1 MKRLTVILFAALA
14 MFSCAPKQQYA
25 NRAEKILAEIKF
37 IQDTLKDT
45 SSELFLEDER
55 TIRAVCMTLINIGE
69 LVKNL
74 TPELKDAHKE
84 IPWRAISGMR
94 DITAHKYQTLRKEDV
109 YSTCV
114 DDIPDFEKQL
124 LRLVQESE

>member
-1 MKRLTVILFAALA
+1 MTSRDSQILT
-14 MFSCAPKQQYA
+14 
-25 NRAEKILAEIKF
+25 KILSEIAIAGQLLDGVSMENF
-37 IQDTLKDT
+37 V
-45 SSELFLEDER
+45 SDER
-55 TIRAVCMTLINIGE
+55 TARAISMTLINIGE

-74 TPELKDAHKE
+74 TPELKQAHPD

-114 DDIPDFEKQL
+114 DDLPAFERQL
-124 LRLVQESE
+124 RQLTQEDN

>member
-1 MKRLTVILFAALA
+1 MNIRD
-14 MFSCAPKQQYA
+14 KQICD
-25 NRAEKILAEIKF
+25 KLLAEIAVAADLLTGF
-37 IQDTLKDT
+37 SQ
-45 SSELFLEDER
+45 EEFAADER
-55 TIRAVCMTLINIGE
+55 TARAVCMTLINIGE

-74 TPELKDAHKE
+74 TPELRDAHKE

-114 DDIPDFEKQL
+114 DDIPVFEKQL
-124 LRLVQESE
+124 LRLVQADA

>member
-1 MKRLTVILFAALA
+1 MNGRDRQI
-14 MFSCAPKQQYA
+14 C
-25 NRAEKILAEIKF
+25 EKILAEIAIVK
-37 IQDTLKDT
+37 DLLKGISPED
-45 SSELFLEDER
+45 FLCDER
-55 TIRAVCMTLINIGE
+55 TVRAVCMTLINIGE

-114 DDIPDFEKQL
+114 EDIPDFENQL
-124 LRLVQESE
+124 IWLVQEAW

>member
-1 MKRLTVILFAALA
+1 MNSRD
-14 MFSCAPKQQYA
+14 QQVCT
-25 NRAEKILAEIKF
+25 KILSEIAV
-37 IQDTLKDT
+37 IGDLLKGI
-45 SSELFLEDER
+45 SSETFIEDER
-55 TIRAVCMTLINIGE
+55 TVRAVCMTLINIGE

-74 TPELKDAHKE
+74 TQELKDAHRE

-114 DDIPDFEKQL
+114 DDIPVFEKQL
-124 LRLVQESE
+124 LRLMQEDE